1 MHRMGPQ
8 AAKVGDFTEIT
19 TALRDKAAVLE
30 QLWPLRITELDARA
44 ACDAAALAWQIIAHV
59 KVSTSRTQIVAGSKF
74 LRHLLP
80 DLIPPVDRRYTFRFF
95 TGYQAVTSD
104 QTSFLDWFSKLAG
117 IGNRCRASI
126 YDVIVRGGFMAT
138 GEAKVIDN
146 AIMGFM
152 QNRQT

>member
-1 MHRMGPQ
+1 
-8 AAKVGDFTEIT
+8 VSC
-19 TALRDKAAVLE
+19 LR
-30 QLWPLRITELDARA
+30 R
-44 ACDAAALAWQIIAHV
+44 
-59 KVSTSRTQIVAGSKF
+59 STVSRTSAARDVGGDRLGRVVVGSKF
-74 LRHLLP
+74 LHHLLP

-104 QTSFLDWFSKLAG
+104 QTSFLDWFPKLAG